1 MNWRIPLS
9 DVDFDD
15 AELQAVTAVLK
26 SKWLT
31 MGAET
36 QRFENAFASFIG
48 VKHAFAV
55 SNATVALHLANAALG
70 IGAGDEVLV
79 PSLTFVATA
88 NAVKYTGATPV
99 FVDITSQDDL
109 SISPTAIEAAITPAT
124 KAITVMHYGGYLC
137 DMDAINA
144 IARKHHLAV
153 IEDAAH
159 APGTELNGKKA
170 GTFSDAA
177 CFSFFSNKNLVT
189 GEGGMI
195 VTDHDDLAER
205 ISLMRSHG
213 MTTLTWDRHKGHA
226 HSYDVVALGYNYR
239 IDEIRSALGLTQL
252 GKLPKNNERRRE
264 ITNWYRAQLSEV
276 DELTLPYLQHPG
288 LSAAHLFPIL
298 LDAKLDRTAFIDQM
312 KQRGIQT
319 SIHYPPIHQFTYYR
333 QQNGKHDQP
342 LPLTE
347 SAGRREVTLP
357 LYPTMSPDDVKQVVS
372 AIKDSI
378 SSARQ

>member
-9 DVDFDD
+9 DVDFDE
-15 AELQAVTAVLK
+15 AELQAVTDVLK

-36 QRFENAFASFIG
+36 QRFEQAFASFIG

-99 FVDITSQDDL
+99 FVDITSKDDL

-137 DMDAINA
+137 DMEAINA
-144 IARKHHLAV
+144 IAGKHHLAV

-195 VTDHDDLAER
+195 VTDRDDLADKIR
-205 ISLMRSHG
+205 LMRSHG

-276 DELTLPYLQHPG
+276 DELTIPYLQRPG

-298 LDAKLDRTAFIDQM
+298 LDSKIDRTAFIDQM

-333 QQNGKHDQP
+333 QQNGKNNKS

-347 SAGRREVTLP
+347 SVGQREVTLP
-357 LYPTMSPDDVKQVVS
+357 LYPTMSAEDVKQVVN

-378 SSARQ
+378 SSAHK

>member
-1 MNWRIPLS
+1 MTWRIPLS
-9 DVDFDD
+9 DVDFDE
-15 AELQAVTAVLK
+15 AELQAVTDVLK

-36 QRFENAFASFIG
+36 QRFEQAFANFIG

-70 IGAGDEVLV
+70 IGAGDEVIV

-88 NAVKYTGATPV
+88 NAIKYTGATPV
-99 FVDITSQDDL
+99 FVDITSEDDL
-109 SISPTAIEAAITPAT
+109 GISPAAIEAAITPAT

-144 IARKHHLAV
+144 IARKHNLAV

-159 APGTELNGKKA
+159 APGTELNDKKA
-170 GTFSDAA
+170 GAFSDAA

-195 VTDHDDLAER
+195 VTDRDDLAER
-205 ISLMRSHG
+205 IKLMRSHG

-226 HSYDVVALGYNYR
+226 HSYDVVTLGYNYR

-252 GKLPKNNERRRE
+252 SKLPKNNERRRE

-276 DELTLPYLQHPG
+276 DELAIPYLQHPG

-298 LDAKLDRTAFIDQM
+298 LDSKIDRTAFIDQM

-333 QQNGKHDQP
+333 QQNGTNHRP

-347 SAGRREVTLP
+347 SVGRREVTLP
-357 LYPTMSPDDVKQVVS
+357 LYPTMSADDVKQVVA

-378 SSARQ
+378 SSVH

>member
-1 MNWRIPLS
+1 MTWRIPLS

-36 QRFENAFASFIG
+36 QRFEQAFASFIG

-70 IGAGDEVLV
+70 INAGDEVIV

-88 NAVKYTGATPV
+88 NAIKYTGATPV
-99 FVDITSQDDL
+99 FVDITSEDDL
-109 SISPTAIEAAITPAT
+109 SISPAAIEVAITPAT

-170 GTFSDAA
+170 GAFSDAA

-195 VTDHDDLAER
+195 VTDRDDLAER

-264 ITNWYRAQLSEV
+264 ITNWYRAQLSEI
-276 DELTLPYLQHPG
+276 DELTIPYHQHSG

-298 LDAKLDRTAFIDQM
+298 LDSQIDRAAFIDQM

-333 QQNGKHDQP
+333 QQNGKNSQP

-347 SAGRREVTLP
+347 SVGQREVTLP
-357 LYPTMSPDDVKQVVS
+357 LYPTMSPDDVKQVVN

-378 SSARQ
+378 SSVRQ